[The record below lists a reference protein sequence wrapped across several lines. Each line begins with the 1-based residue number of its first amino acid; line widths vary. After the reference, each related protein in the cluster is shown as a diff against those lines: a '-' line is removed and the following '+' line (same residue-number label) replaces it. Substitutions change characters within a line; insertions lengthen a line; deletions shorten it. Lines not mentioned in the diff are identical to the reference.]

1 MIPFTGVGAMRVSNT
16 ANAVARNLE
25 KGRRR
30 LDLSNVY
37 INLDQYTE
45 EDFKQGN
52 LA

>member
-25 KGRRR
+25 KG
-30 LDLSNVY
+30 SVY
-37 INLDQYTE
+37 LNLDQYTE